1 MKPAAHNGLEK
12 PTQAEDKKQQI
23 RQMFQDLGSSLEQ
36 QPHEVLPL
44 HETLLSDGHFEA
56 AIMVIDAA
64 LISAPQHTELLSK
77 RACLDIHLQ
86 PLKAIQTFSEC
97 FEAGGGSAEDYLIYG
112 QLLFYEAGHWQASL
126 DAISHAVDIC
136 ELPSTVGGVATAVAI
151 FNRAAAMEPS
161 NARVRQQRGACKDTL
176 GDHTGAIENLS
187 AAIQLGLDNALTYRY
202 RGLANL
208 QLG

>member
-1 MKPAAHNGLEK
+1 
-12 PTQAEDKKQQI
+12 
-23 RQMFQDLGSSLEQ
+23 
-36 QPHEVLPL
+36 
-44 HETLLSDGHFEA
+44 
-56 AIMVIDAA
+56 MVIDAA

-136 ELPSTVGGVATAVAI
+136 KPAEHFEVLLTCAFNKIVMGNRVGALSHLSEADSLGQLDFFCCTAAR
-151 FNRAAAMEPS
+151 RAAQHCW
-161 NARVRQQRGACKDTL
+161 RCGYCC
-176 GDHTGAIENLS
+176 G
-187 AAIQLGLDNALTYRY
+187 YF
-202 RGLANL
+202 
-208 QLG
+208 